1 MPILLDLSIYKYIY
15 INTYVK
21 LFNGISS
28 SVNSEKNAGDFLLNT

>member
-1 MPILLDLSIYKYIY
+1 MPILLDLSIYIY